1 MNGASY
7 VIRSLVAEGVDHVFM
22 VPGGMN
28 DPFMPAM
35 TETQGLHTV
44 VAAHEG
50 GAAYMADGYARA
62 SGRLGVAFG
71 IGGPGIFNMVTAL
84 AAARA
89 DRSAVLAI
97 SGEVPTDREGRG
109 GFQDASG
116 AALDDVSVLRPVT
129 AQSVGVTSPKLLDSE
144 LRTVAL
150 TALRERSPVHFSVPL
165 DVQRAELDASWVPLP
180 EAAYRPM
187 SLDSGALQAA
197 FAVFDGSAGES
208 AKKIV
213 MLAGI
218 GVGHAH
224 GGAALAAAAE
234 RFAIPVATTLG
245 AKGILPENH
254 PLSLGVFGYGGS
266 RWATEAVLDPAVEVL
281 IVLGSALSQRDTLQW
296 NRKMLPSRELIQ
308 VDADPSLIGRTWPAT
323 MPVTASPRLFLEHLA
338 AVDGTVAEGLSRGMS
353 TRRTFLAAIRDRGP
367 RAYEE
372 ESTNSNAD
380 PMHPARMIS
389 AARAA
394 CPPGTVL
401 AVDSGAHRAWCSQ
414 YWLSYGDGDYLSLAN
429 LAPMGGAIGL
439 GIGAK
444 LARPDRPLVVATGDG
459 CMLMHGLELHTA
471 ARHRLQV
478 VVLVFDNRSYGNIWY
493 RASRLGPG
501 PERLTDITGVDWPAF
516 ARSMG
521 GDGIAVN
528 HPDELQGAL
537 DAGLAFPGPFVIAAR
552 VDKRYPTPVAPWREA
567 VAEWEDDH

>member
-7 VIRSLVAEGVDHVFM
+7 VIRALVAEGVDHAFM

-35 TETQGLHTV
+35 AETAGLRTV
-44 VAAHEG
+44 VAAHEA

-97 SGEVPTDREGRG
+97 SGEVPTDSEGRG

-116 AALDDVSVLRPVT
+116 AALDDVSVLRPLT
-129 AQSVGVTSPKLLDSE
+129 AQSVSVSSRKLLDAE
-144 LRTVAL
+144 LRTAAL
-150 TALRERSPVHFSVPL
+150 TALRERSPVHLSVPL
-165 DVQRAELDASWVPLP
+165 DVQRAELDTPWVSLP

-187 SLDSGALQAA
+187 LLDFEALRAA
-197 FAVFDGSAGES
+197 LAVLDGSAREP
-208 AKKIV
+208 AANIV

-218 GVGHAH
+218 GVVHAD
-224 GGAALAAAAE
+224 GAAALAAAAE
-234 RFAIPVATTLG
+234 RFAIPVATTLA
-245 AKGILPENH
+245 AKGILPEDH

-281 IVLGSALSQRDTLQW
+281 VVLGSPLSQRDTLHW

-308 VDADPSLIGRTWPAT
+308 VDADPSLIGRTWPASV
-323 MPVTASPRLFLEHLA
+323 PVTGSPRLFLEHVAGADGAVA
-338 AVDGTVAEGLSRGMS
+338 AELERGMS
-353 TRRTFLAAIRDRGP
+353 ARRAFLAAIRNRGP
-367 RAYEE
+367 RGYDAENTDSDVE
-372 ESTNSNAD
+372 
-380 PMHPARMIS
+380 PMHPARMVS
-389 AARAA
+389 VARAA
-394 CPPGTVL
+394 CPRETVL

-414 YWLSYGDGDYLSLAN
+414 YWQSYGDGDYLSLAN
-429 LAPMGGAIGL
+429 LGPMGGAIPL

-471 ARHRLQV
+471 ARHQV
-478 VVLVFDNRSYGNIWY
+478 PVVLLVFDNRSYGNIWY

-501 PERLTDITGVDWPAF
+501 PERLTDIEGIDWPGF

-521 GDGIAVN
+521 GDGITVG
-528 HPDELQGAL
+528 HPDALPAAFERGACL
-537 DAGLAFPGPFVIAAR
+537 SR
-552 VDKRYPTPVAPWREA
+552 A
-567 VAEWEDDH
+567 VRDRGAHR